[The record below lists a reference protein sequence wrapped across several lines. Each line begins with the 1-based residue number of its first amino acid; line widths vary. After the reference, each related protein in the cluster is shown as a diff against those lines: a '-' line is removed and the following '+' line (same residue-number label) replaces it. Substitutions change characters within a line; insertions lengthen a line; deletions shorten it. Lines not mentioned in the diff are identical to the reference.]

1 MDDVCHEGDM
11 KQITSE
17 LKCSEIEDEEMHSRI
32 HSHSVRHLGFKPEV
46 ARAFN
51 ECLIDSLREVRNV
64 YAQYAG
70 IRTKVFG
77 GVETMDDKGTVLKN
91 IEECSDIVIGLP
103 GRIKA
108 LVDFG
113 VLKLR
118 VTRRFVHSLW
128 KEIPRS
134 AQVMSFSSTLDIR
147 ARKWCRGLMS
157 SLRVEQFNK
166 VLDVSRASLVIK
178 YDVLGD
184 AKAYRRRMAY
194 LEHATPKAKVVSF
207 MTTEYDR
214 AVLRNVQEC
223 YKIRI
228 HKYTDA
234 ATSQVAS
241 QVAPAEY

>member
-1 MDDVCHEGDM
+1 
-11 KQITSE
+11 
-17 LKCSEIEDEEMHSRI
+17 MHSRI

-51 ECLIDSLREVRNV
+51 ECSLTVLEKYKKSASLLLCTVWIHCARPSQEADRLQCLYFLPCINLILPAIAPPRVSYATRSSRHARLDAYSSVRQVRNV

-147 ARKWCRGLMS
+147 ARKWCKGLMVKPRRYS
-157 SLRVEQFNK
+157 STTKQDHLPGDLAPLRQ
-166 VLDVSRASLVIK
+166 
-178 YDVLGD
+178 
-184 AKAYRRRMAY
+184 AYR
-194 LEHATPKAKVVSF
+194 S
-207 MTTEYDR
+207 
-214 AVLRNVQEC
+214 
-223 YKIRI
+223 
-228 HKYTDA
+228 
-234 ATSQVAS
+234 
-241 QVAPAEY
+241 